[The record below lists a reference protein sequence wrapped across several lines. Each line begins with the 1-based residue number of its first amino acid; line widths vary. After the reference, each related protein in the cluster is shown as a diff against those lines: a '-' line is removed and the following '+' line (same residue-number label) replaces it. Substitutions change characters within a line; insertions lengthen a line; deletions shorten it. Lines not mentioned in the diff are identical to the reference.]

1 VRAVG
6 EADGPRGPADLLHG
20 DAVVHVAEPH
30 PAVLL
35 RRGEA
40 VEVEVPHE
48 PPQVHAIGE
57 AVGGVDR
64 RGVRRDGLLRE
75 PVHALLELVRAG
87 GRAIKSFIRQ
97 ARGAELQWRSLSDGA
112 RRGGR
117 VPAPASRRRGGRT
130 RRRAAPRRRRGP
142 RGGGS
147 PGATAA
153 SSGLVRSVAGSR
165 AEQSVVHRP
174 AAAWLY
180 QGANATFSMGDD
192 HSSLPACWDGKLG
205 WGWGRR
211 RAFQP
216 DVLEPSRQAADR

>member
-48 PPQVHAIGE
+48 PPQVHAVGE

-75 PVHALLELVRAG
+75 PVHALLELLLRLVEEEG
-87 GRAIKSFIRQ
+87 GR
-97 ARGAELQWRSLSDGA
+97 GEE
-112 RRGGR
+112 
-117 VPAPASRRRGGRT
+117 P
-130 RRRAAPRRRRGP
+130 RRAAARGRAAEDRREPPLHRR
-142 RGGGS
+142 
-147 PGATAA
+147 
-153 SSGLVRSVAGSR
+153 
-165 AEQSVVHRP
+165 
-174 AAAWLY
+174 AWLGREREAERSKAWY
-180 QGANATFSMGDD
+180 INQP
-192 HSSLPACWDGKLG
+192 LPGFIKGLMQLLA
-205 WGWGRR
+205 WGMTTPPSR
-211 RAFQP
+211 RAGLGVGEKASFP
-216 DVLEPSRQAADR
+216 TGCAGAVASGC